1 MFKVLLRLRKSIFK
15 KFGLKVVPIENN
27 SLKYLFPEAT
37 DFEINLVCRAAKFSM
52 TGHDRIF
59 SLLRAIQHVNNNNL
73 EGDFVEC
80 GVWKG
85 GNLILFKKMIE
96 KLKIVNKK
104 IYGFDTFE
112 GMSEPT
118 DDDADADGF
127 LGGFKAK
134 YLMRNQ
140 KKDINIENMYSYVPI
155 DLVEKNFQNNTEDTN
170 NLVLV
175 KGKVEDTLKISSNI
189 PEKISILR
197 LDTDWYESTKI
208 ELEILYPRLVKNG
221 VLIIDDYGE
230 WSGSRK
236 ATDEYFKD
244 KKISMF
250 KIDRAARL
258 IFKPSA

>member
-1 MFKVLLRLRKSIFK
+1 MYKIFLRLRKSILK
-15 KFGLKVVPIENN
+15 KFGLKIELIENN
-27 SLKYLFPEAT
+27 SLKYLYPEAT
-37 DFEINLVCRAAKFSM
+37 DSEINLAEMAAKFSL
-52 TGHDRIF
+52 TSYDRIF
-59 SLLRAIQHVNNNNL
+59 SLMRSIQHIDNNNI

-96 KLKIVNKK
+96 KLNIKNKK

-112 GMSEPT
+112 GMSKPT
-118 DDDADADGF
+118 DDDSDADGF
-127 LGGFKAK
+127 LGGFKAEHYMK
-134 YLMRNQ
+134 TQ
-140 KKDINIENMYSYVPI
+140 KKDINIDNIHAYAPI
-155 DLVEKNFQNNTEDTN
+155 DMVEQNFNNNTEDKN

-189 PEKISILR
+189 PDKISILR

-208 ELEILYPRLVKNG
+208 ELEVLYPRLVKNG

-236 ATDEYFKD
+236 ATNEYFKG
-244 KKISMF
+244 KKIAMF

-258 IFKPSA
+258 IFKP

>member
-1 MFKVLLRLRKSIFK
+1 MYNIFLRLRKSIFK
-15 KFGLKVVPIENN
+15 KFGLKVELIENK
-27 SLKYLFPEAT
+27 SLKYLYPEAT
-37 DFEINLVCRAAKFSM
+37 NFEINLAETAAKFSL
-52 TGHDRIF
+52 TSYDRIF
-59 SLLRAIQHVNNNNL
+59 CLLRAIQHISNNNL

-96 KLKIVNKK
+96 KLKIKNKK

-118 DDDADADGF
+118 DHDGDADGF
-127 LGGFKAK
+127 MGGFKAEH
-134 YLMRNQ
+134 YMRTQ
-140 KKDINIENMYSYVPI
+140 KKDINLDNIHAYAPI
-155 DLVEKNFQNNTEDTN
+155 DIIEKNFSNNTEDKN
-170 NLVLV
+170 DLVLV
-175 KGKVEDTLKISSNI
+175 KGKVENTLKILSNI
-189 PEKISILR
+189 PDKISILR

-208 ELEILYPRLVKNG
+208 ELEVLYPRLVKNG

-236 ATDEYFKD
+236 ATNEYFKN
-244 KKISMF
+244 KKIAMF

-258 IFKPSA
+258 IFKP

>member
-1 MFKVLLRLRKSIFK
+1 MYKIFLRLRKSIFK
-15 KFGLKVVPIENN
+15 KFGLKIEPIVNN
-27 SLKYLFPEAT
+27 SLKYLYPEAT
-37 DFEINLVCRAAKFSM
+37 DSEINIVETAARFSM
-52 TGHDRIF
+52 TSHDRIF
-59 SLLRAIQHVNNNNL
+59 CLLRAIQHIDNNNL

-96 KLKIVNKK
+96 KLKLKNKK

-118 DDDADADGF
+118 DDDSDADGF
-127 LGGFKAK
+127 LGGFKAE
-134 YLMRNQ
+134 YYMRTQ
-140 KKDINIENMYSYVPI
+140 KKDINIDNIHGYAPI
-155 DLVEKNFQNNTEDTN
+155 EMVKLNLKNNTSDIN
-170 NLVLV
+170 DLFLV
-175 KGKVEDTLKISSNI
+175 KGKVEDTLKIPSNI

-208 ELEILYPRLVKNG
+208 ELEVLYPRLVKNG

-236 ATDEYFKD
+236 ATNEYFKD
-244 KKISMF
+244 KKVAMF

-258 IFKPSA
+258 IFKP

>member
-1 MFKVLLRLRKSIFK
+1 MFKFFLRMRKSIFK
-15 KFGLKVVPIENN
+15 KFGLRVVPIENN
-27 SLKYLFPEAT
+27 SLKYLYPEAT
-37 DFEINLVCRAAKFSM
+37 DTEINFVESASKFSM

-59 SLLRAIQHVNNNNL
+59 CLLRAIQHVDNNNL

-96 KLKIVNKK
+96 KLNIKDKK

-118 DDDADADGF
+118 DHDSDGDGY
-127 LGGFKAK
+127 LGGFKAEYYMSK
-134 YLMRNQ
+134 Q
-140 KKDINIENMYSYVPI
+140 KKDVNIDNIHSYAPINI
-155 DLVEKNFQNNTEDTN
+155 VEQNFINNTDN
-170 NLVLV
+170 MDNLILI
-175 KGKVEDTLKISSNI
+175 KGKVEDTLKVQSNI

-236 ATDEYFKD
+236 ATNEFFKD
-244 KKISMF
+244 KKIAMF

-258 IFKPSA
+258 IFKP

>member
-1 MFKVLLRLRKSIFK
+1 MNKILLRLRKSLFK
-15 KFGLKVVPIENN
+15 KFGLRISPIENN
-27 SLKYLFPEAT
+27 SLEYLFPEAT
-37 DFEINLVCRAAKFSM
+37 NSEIDIVKTAAKFSL
-52 TGHDRIF
+52 TSFERIF
-59 SLLRAIQHVNNNNL
+59 CLLRSIQHVNNNNL

-96 KLKIVNKK
+96 KLKIKNKK
-104 IYGFDTFE
+104 IYAFDTFE

-118 DDDADADGF
+118 DNDSDADGF
-127 LGGFKAK
+127 LGGFKAE
-134 YLMRNQ
+134 YYMRTQ
-140 KKDINIENMYSYVPI
+140 KKDINIDNIHGYAPI
-155 DLVEKNFQNNTEDTN
+155 EMVKKNLKNNTSDIN
-170 NLVLV
+170 DLFLV
-175 KGKVEDTLKISSNI
+175 KGKVEDTLKIPSNI

-208 ELEILYPRLVKNG
+208 ELEVLYPRLVKNG

-236 ATDEYFKD
+236 ATNEYFKD
-244 KKISMF
+244 KKVAMF

-258 IFKPSA
+258 IFKP